1 MTYRL
6 NVGTQVREE
15 DFGLLFYTRH
25 GPRLYF
31 VSCGQLLSP
40 TFFEG
45 EHTLDQWVRLRGD
58 EPVSAERMEG
68 IRKVLEQLRDKG
80 VVIEC

>member
-1 MTYRL
+1 MNYRL
-6 NVGTQVREE
+6 SAGTQVREE
-15 DFGLLFYTRH
+15 DFGLLFHTMH

-31 VSCGQLLSP
+31 LSCGQLLNP

-68 IRKVLEQLRDKG
+68 IRKILEQLQDKG
-80 VVIEC
+80 VIFEC